1 MSEQTDEVKRL
12 SLRRVAMQYGLP
24 PRVVA
29 RAVACGDLPAVETT
43 TDTGRIRM
51 YISQKDA
58 MAWFSSLDQKSREK
72 RKSAL

>member
-1 MSEQTDEVKRL
+1 MML
-12 SLRRVAMQYGLP
+12 GLP
-24 PRVVA
+24 TRVVS

-43 TDTGRIRM
+43 TETGRIRM

-58 MAWFSSLDQKSREK
+58 TVWFSSLEIKSTEK